1 MTTTENA
8 PRTRRVSGPAFLA
21 APADVDLIVAV
32 VLDRADAD
40 ESAAK
45 AQGAP
50 RAAAA
55 SVRKFRALAA
65 ELAGYGTADASE
77 DATVAAPRYEP

>member
-8 PRTRRVSGPAFLA
+8 TRPRRVSGPAFLA

-40 ESAAK
+40 EASAK
-45 AQGAP
+45 EQGAP

-55 SVRKFRALAA
+55 SVRKYRALAA